1 MLVQLVYSLLSRISI
16 ASLKGAY
23 GSLAQAIHLKKLNV
37 VLFVYPLKDLPANRI
52 PRIPGYI
59 FIHIHGVLLLIHSAE
74 TNPGFVF
81 L

>member
-23 GSLAQAIHLKKLNV
+23 GSLAQAIYLKKLNV
-37 VLFVYPLKDLPANRI
+37 ALFVYPLKDLPANRI
-52 PRIPGYI
+52 PCIPGYI

>member
-37 VLFVYPLKDLPANRI
+37 ALFVYPLKDLPANCI
-52 PRIPGYI
+52 QRIPGYI
-59 FIHIHGVLLLIHSAE
+59 FIHIHGVLLLIHLAE

>member
-37 VLFVYPLKDLPANRI
+37 ALFVYPLKDAPADRI
-52 PRIPGYI
+52 PHIPGYI
-59 FIHIHGVLLLIHSAE
+59 LIHIHGVLLLTHLAE